1 MCALQTVFGL
11 KPGQPPLRFEVYGCG
26 GAGCNLIAESYFSS
40 VAVGTNAAELERC
53 TRSRK
58 ICISADDLSGYADA
72 DPSVLNLEMLPPGI
86 RQNLSESDVS
96 VQVAG
101 LGGFAGS
108 NGAKL
113 LSSIS
118 KLVSK
123 LNISIVSLPFSV
135 ESINRREIASKTLAV
150 LRKRSDV
157 TISFENDALTS
168 LVPKMAID
176 KAFKLMNAI
185 MERPLIDLSK
195 VMSENDISMMRQLSQ
210 RSSTYKLGVGLG
222 RGAMRD
228 VDAPKEALHSPW
240 FDFEKEDVTSAILI
254 ISSYPIDQGEVRG
267 IIRDMQNALP
277 NARLMTGYYE
287 DPLLG
292 DKLRVTLLVG
302 KPLLGGE

>member
-1 MCALQTVFGL
+1 MCALQTLFGL
-11 KPGQPPLRFEVYGCG
+11 KPGQASLKFEIFGCG

-40 VAVGTNAAELERC
+40 VAVGTNVAELERC

-58 ICISADDLSGYADA
+58 MCLSPDDLSGFADA
-72 DPSVLNLEMLPPGI
+72 DPSVLNLEMLPPVV
-86 RQNLSESDVS
+86 RQNISESDVS

-108 NGAKL
+108 NGVKL
-113 LSSIS
+113 FSSIS
-118 KLVSK
+118 KLFSK
-123 LNISIVSLPFSV
+123 LNISVVSLPFSV

-150 LRKRSDV
+150 LRKRGDM
-157 TISFENDALTS
+157 TISFENDALTA
-168 LVPKMAID
+168 LVPKMTID

-195 VMSENDISMMRQLSQ
+195 VMSETDIPMLKQFSR
-210 RSSTYKLGVGLG
+210 RSSCYKLGVGLG

-254 ISSYPIDQGEVRG
+254 VSSYPIDQGEVRG
-267 IIRDMQNALP
+267 IIRDIQNALP
-277 NARLMTGYYE
+277 NARLMTGNYE
-287 DPLLG
+287 DPSLG
-292 DKLRVTLLVG
+292 DKLRATLLIG
-302 KPLLGGE
+302 KPLLG